1 MMQTAVHHQPV
12 ATTLRADSPVTAAST
27 SLKGTSASAALP
39 FPQALPQEP
48 SRTVVAVYGPGQD
61 AIVQVVADILGKPW
75 TTETSLST
83 LGRGSSAVVVGIRA
97 TDLPGS
103 LDGCDKSACMLVNLH
118 CVDDGSFPEEGL
130 TELCD
135 YEFLYSLRS
144 PFFRRDLTR
153 FLSLILGQTRPH
165 EDLKTKNRTNFIS
178 TTFPDVH
185 AALPNLDILSVGSDA
200 VEIRVDL
207 LVDPDPL
214 PQDQGHPGV
223 PSLRYVGQQLML
235 LRQHTE
241 LPIIFTTR
249 CTKENGKFP
258 MDNPALFYRYLR
270 RAIQWGVE
278 YIDVELW
285 LPEDI
290 RRKLAEV
297 KGNSV
302 IMSAFHDFSGEW
314 KWTSPEAPRIFEESA
329 KYADIVKMIAMVD
342 SVEANY
348 ELEYFRSTIKQTHG
362 TYPLLSAV
370 NMGQLGQLSRALN
383 TVFSPITHPL
393 LPMIAAPGQLTA
405 AEINEALHIMGQLP
419 KRDLYAIGSFRATP
433 QSMFMEKCFN
443 ELSLP
448 HTLTSMDRGPAGS
461 LERVF
466 SQPSFGGAALHPP
479 LSSTS
484 HLPAISDAARA
495 IGLVDTIV
503 VTSPG
508 SLVGENATWKGI
520 RATLTRDYV
529 PSAYRGRA
537 AIILAGTE
545 SEASAS
551 IFALRSLGVGAI
563 YTVGFRATGPLAE
576 GLEPFTSIQSV
587 KLVEQPFVIV
597 SALPPEKS
605 LLVQP
610 LLRHYRST
618 GRASPPSTRGKVY
631 LDLTRGERTGDP
643 VSVAERSGWTAYG
656 IEDVNA
662 WTTVEMLRLLV
673 GQNVPFDFVRMAS
686 VMSRPTVSIDRLTPR
701 RVTAEPRE
709 SMNCKSCRKRKVIS
723 FSVPS
728 HAVPKKRGPKTDV
741 LEALLK
747 RVDGLEKRLQDDGTH
762 PLSPASP
769 VKPDIPLSSST
780 SISHPVSNSHPPP
793 HPQSHPAAFPLAP
806 PAAYAHG
813 HTHGHTQGHGH
824 PPPGRVPDAML
835 DTYFARL
842 HGKPF
847 FILDEAST
855 RQRHASG
862 QLPVSL
868 SMAVYALT
876 LRYTTV
882 NPPPGSLE
890 YARQARRMIDIDQPT
905 IENLQT
911 LLLLCQTFYAYGCG
925 KKAYMTLGNAVSMV
939 LALDL
944 YREPPASHPSLT
956 PERETRR
963 RLFWSVYIL
972 DRFLTCGSK
981 RPCLIADHSILVRLP
996 ASHPTGQDPGDIFN
1010 PVGPNIP
1017 FSSDRRKT
1025 ASSSAGSGACS
1036 SLLVDISRILGVTHR
1051 YLAAGGV
1058 KGDSHFPWHALSNLS
1073 KIRQELDLW
1082 AAGTH
1087 DLFASIEALF
1097 GHPES
1102 TLLLLSKLIY
1112 HLVHCLLYRPFLP
1125 IDLAELRGTGQHQSW
1140 QIEATTLCFSHANA
1154 IAELVELARHAPR
1167 IEWPD
1172 LIAYCLTVAGTV
1184 HIHGVHYNGRREG
1197 EVFAS
1202 SPDFLNREMS
1212 QLDWLS
1218 GFWSGVRHH
1227 RDLLRTLE
1235 VCHAELVRSLAAR
1248 PVRFAPVFHLEDF
1261 LDRYPGLSLGGGP
1274 GVDGSHVR
1282 LVDED
1287 QIDLDPQ
1294 LLYASTSVPTTGPTP
1309 ILPSQPNGIHHTH
1322 ARHHSTSSASASAS
1336 ASHSLPFTSSTW
1348 PEIPTDPELLNQ
1360 TPATG
1365 SVGPNA
1371 SAFFSPTL
1379 GSTTHYHHPTP
1390 HSQPQ
1395 TYLQSQIQY
1404 ATFPF
1409 ESTPVPVPVPVESPS
1424 ATSQSQ
1430 PSSATAGPGSSGN
1443 GNGNEEKDPFL
1454 SLLEQ
1459 IAENEHNPG
1468 GPSELDFFLEEL
1480 ATQSSSLS
1488 LLSAVLK
1495 ESRSLPRQ
1503 IDTDPTTPT
1512 PDLPSP
1518 VQERLLQFVR
1528 DVQRHLGQDSKVG
1541 YDGLRAAM
1549 DMDRGLLGDKLGLGH
1564 NGLASGYRE
1573 QRDMGPLIDIDVD
1586 TRRNMNGTG
1595 TTNGEVE
1602 DVFTPEATSSLST
1615 ASASG
1620 SGSTRQRRRSSISGA
1635 QKHLYNLLSF
1645 VSFLTKESLLLRPGA
1660 GERVAVEM
1668 IVETLE
1674 HPDLGS
1680 ALKGHE
1686 LCRSGGRAN
1695 EMTVT
1700 AISLWLIIMGE
1711 ELYSRAQSQASV
1723 QTAKSNRKSAI
1734 LIDLDD
1740 GSGSEDG
1747 EEEEG
1752 TWQQLSEIVIREW
1765 ETWTARLQFLSLRQD
1780 LEIQARE
1787 QAAEAAA
1794 VMRRVYD

>member
-1 MMQTAVHHQPV
+1 MMQTALHQPV
-12 ATTLRADSPVTAAST
+12 ATTLRADSAVTTA
-27 SLKGTSASAALP
+27 LKGAPASAVLP

-48 SRTVVAVYGPGQD
+48 SSAVVTVYGPGQD
-61 AIVQVVADILGKPW
+61 GIVQVVADVLGKPW

-83 LGRGSSAVVVGIRA
+83 LGRGSSAVVVGIRTA
-97 TDLPGS
+97 DLARS
-103 LDGCDKSACMLVNLH
+103 LEGGYDKSACFLVNLH
-118 CVDDGSFPEEGL
+118 CLDDGSFPEEAL

-153 FLSLILGQTRPH
+153 FLSLVLGQTRPH
-165 EDLKTKNRTNFIS
+165 EDLKMKNRTNFIS

-207 LVDPDPL
+207 LVDPVSQDPHS
-214 PQDQGHPGV
+214 QV

-249 CTKENGKFP
+249 CNKENGKFP
-258 MDNPALFYRYLR
+258 MDNPGLFYRYLR

-314 KWTSPEAPRIFEESA
+314 KWTSPDAPRIFTESA

-348 ELEYFRSTIKQTHG
+348 ELEYFRSTVKQTHG

-370 NMGQLGQLSRALN
+370 NMGQVGQLSRALN

-419 KRDLYAIGSFRATP
+419 KRDIYAIGSFRATP

-448 HTLTSMDRGPAGS
+448 HTLTSIDRGPAGS
-461 LERVF
+461 IERVIT
-466 SQPSFGGAALHPP
+466 QPSFGGAALHPP
-479 LSSTS
+479 VSGSTS
-484 HLPAISDAARA
+484 RLPAVSEAARA

-537 AIILAGTE
+537 AIILAGSE
-545 SEASAS
+545 NEASAS
-551 IFALRSLGVGAI
+551 IFALRSLGAGAI

-643 VSVAERSGWTAYG
+643 VGVAERAGWTAYG

-662 WTTVEMLRLLV
+662 WTTVETLRLLV
-673 GQNVPFDFVRMAS
+673 GQNVPFDFNVTIPAS
-686 VMSRPTVSIDRLTPR
+686 VVLAVAVAAMSRPAVSIDRLTPR

-709 SMNCKSCRKRKVIS
+709 SMNCKSCRKRK
-723 FSVPS
+723 
-728 HAVPKKRGPKTDV
+728 TDV

-747 RVDGLEKRLQDDGTH
+747 RVDGLEKRLQNENH

-769 VKPDIPLSSST
+769 VKPDL
-780 SISHPVSNSHPPP
+780 P
-793 HPQSHPAAFPLAP
+793 HPPAAFPLAP
-806 PAAYAHG
+806 PPVPYA
-813 HTHGHTQGHGH
+813 Q
-824 PPPGRVPDAML
+824 PQPGRMPDAML
-835 DTYFARL
+835 DAYFARL
-842 HGKPF
+842 HAKPF
-847 FILDEAST
+847 CVLDETST
-855 RQRHASG
+855 RQRHRNS
-862 QLPVSL
+862 QLPVYL
-868 SMAVYALT
+868 SMAIYALT

-890 YARQARRMIDIDQPT
+890 YARQARRMVDIDQPS

-911 LLLLCQTFYAYGCG
+911 LLLLSQTFYAYGCG

-944 YREPPASHPSLT
+944 YREVPVSHPALP
-956 PERETRR
+956 PEREMRR
-963 RLFWSVYIL
+963 QLFWTVYVM

-981 RPCLIADHSILVRLP
+981 RPCLIADHSIVVRLP
-996 ASHPTGQDPGDIFN
+996 ASNSSGSDPGDVFN
-1010 PVGPNIP
+1010 PVGSNIP
-1017 FSSDRRKT
+1017 YSSDRRKT
-1025 ASSSAGSGACS
+1025 GGSCSA
-1036 SLLVDISRILGVTHR
+1036 LLVDISRILGVTHR

-1125 IDLAELRGTGQHQSW
+1125 IDLAELRGSGQHQSW

-1172 LIAYCLTVAGTV
+1172 LVAYCLTVAGTV
-1184 HIHGVHYNGRREG
+1184 HIHGVHYHGRRDG

-1202 SPDFLNREMS
+1202 SPDFLAREMH
-1212 QLDWLS
+1212 QLAWLRQS
-1218 GFWSGVRHH
+1218 WTGVQHH
-1227 RDLLRTLE
+1227 RDLLTTLSA
-1235 VCHAELVRSLAAR
+1235 CHTDLVRTLAAR
-1248 PVRFAPVFHLEDF
+1248 PVRFAPIFHLEDF
-1261 LDRYPGLSLGGGP
+1261 LDRYPGVV
-1274 GVDGSHVR
+1274 VDGSHVR
-1282 LVDED
+1282 LVDDD

-1294 LLYASTSVPTTGPTP
+1294 LLYVPT
-1309 ILPSQPNGIHHTH
+1309 LPSQPNGVAHQPHSQPHPHAH
-1322 ARHHSTSSASASAS
+1322 ARQPSTSSASI
-1336 ASHSLPFTSSTW
+1336 PFSPSSTW
-1348 PEIPTDPELLNQ
+1348 PDIPTDPELLNQ
-1360 TPATG
+1360 PPGNGTNP
-1365 SVGPNA
+1365 GPGPGP
-1371 SAFFSPTL
+1371 SALFSPTL
-1379 GSTTHYHHPTP
+1379 ATAAAAATTHFYPNQSQNQ
-1390 HSQPQ
+1390 SQP
-1395 TYLQSQIQY
+1395 QSQIQY

-1409 ESTPVPVPVPVESPS
+1409 ESTPVPVESPD
-1424 ATSQSQ
+1424 SQSQ
-1430 PSSATAGPGSSGN
+1430 PSSGSGALGAGAGPGQSTGS
-1443 GNGNEEKDPFL
+1443 GNEEKDPFL

-1459 IAENEHNPG
+1459 IAENEHSQG
-1468 GPSELDFFLEEL
+1468 GPTLQHPKP
-1480 ATQSSSLS
+1480 A
-1488 LLSAVLK
+1488 LLLPTLK
-1495 ESRSLPRQ
+1495 ESKSLPRST
-1503 IDTDPTTPT
+1503 DTDPTTPT

-1518 VQERLLQFVR
+1518 SQERLLHLVR
-1528 DVQRHLGQDSKVG
+1528 GVEAWIRPRDSGIALDDLINEPGTRSDRTNENDSVSDE
-1541 YDGLRAAM
+1541 YDAVHAIVTDSVREFSA
-1549 DMDRGLLGDKLGLGH
+1549 DSVRVRG
-1564 NGLASGYRE
+1564 E
-1573 QRDMGPLIDIDVD
+1573 QRDIDVHI
-1586 TRRNMNGTG
+1586 
-1595 TTNGEVE
+1595 
-1602 DVFTPEATSSLST
+1602 PST
-1615 ASASG
+1615 SG
-1620 SGSTRQRRRSSISGA
+1620 SGSRSGSVSMSVPASSSGSTSGLGIGPATGRRRSSA
-1635 QKHLYNLLSF
+1635 VEKHIYNLISF
-1645 VSFLTKESLLLRPGA
+1645 LAFLTKEKLLLHRGT
-1660 GERVAVEM
+1660 GERIAVEM
-1668 IVETLE
+1668 ISETLDRPQTYSCSPSPTQR
-1674 HPDLGS
+1674 HSRRRSYSRSYSSASANAITSMNMNYAQTVPKPRHSSWFGFGS
-1680 ALKGHE
+1680 VADSDEIG
-1686 LCRSGGRAN
+1686 
-1695 EMTVT
+1695 VT
-1700 AISLWLIIMGE
+1700 AVSLWLIIMGE
-1711 ELYSRAQSQASV
+1711 ELYQRAQREE
-1723 QTAKSNRKSAI
+1723 AKADAKAGP
-1734 LIDLDD
+1734 
-1740 GSGSEDG
+1740 GSGSGSGVGVEVGSGPGPDSG
-1747 EEEEG
+1747 DL
-1752 TWQQLSEIVIREW
+1752 WAQLSSVVLCEW
-1765 ETWTARLQFLSLRQD
+1765 ETWMSRLQFLSLRED
-1780 LEIQARE
+1780 LGIAARE

-1794 VMRRVYD
+1794 VMRRVY